1 VNRDQVPHLP
11 FALCPLPFALDNP
24 DVSSWGRR
32 VFALVVIV
40 FAAINVGNALHKGG
54 DFDVFLQAGQR
65 VMDRQPL
72 YEGSGPG
79 AGVIGPPFQGVFFVP
94 FAAVGHVPERAPAVL
109 WYLLNLIALGA
120 GVWWWTR
127 ANDVSSPGRSWDQPA
142 VLLPLLAVIL
152 PAQTN
157 FEHQN
162 MNALLLGLTGAA
174 AWSWT
179 RGYSAA
185 SGALIG
191 VAAALKAFP
200 ALLLIVFLVRRD
212 WRALASGVLT
222 GVALSASPALWYG
235 PGAVVPL
242 FRRWLEVS
250 AEGGWPTRVQNQSIV
265 AMTSRFWPDAAT
277 SIAIALI
284 AILGIVLIVTI
295 GRSPDGTRATARTGS
310 ALALALAIAVLASP
324 IAWDHY
330 WLLMLPALQ
339 AIYVASSNS
348 TSQKL
353 RWGFWIGAMLISGL
367 APLTLGTRGFEI
379 ARSWSNSTIAGL
391 VIVITLAMTLWI
403 SSAPGVVRP
412 KAHQQT

>member
-1 VNRDQVPHLP
+1 
-11 FALCPLPFALDNP
+11 
-24 DVSSWGRR
+24 
-32 VFALVVIV
+32 VFALIVLV

-94 FAAVGHVPERAPAVL
+94 FAAVGHAPERVPAVL
-109 WYLLNLIALGA
+109 WYLLNLIALAA
-120 GVWWWTR
+120 GVWWWAR
-127 ANDVSSPGRSWDQPA
+127 ANDVVAPGRSWDQPA

-179 RGYSAA
+179 RGHSAT

-191 VAAALKAFP
+191 LAAALKAFP

-222 GVALSASPALWYG
+222 GIALSASPALWYG
-235 PGAVVPL
+235 TDAVVPL

-284 AILGIVLIVTI
+284 AILGIVLIMTI
-295 GRSPDGTRATARTGS
+295 RRSADGKRAPARTGA
-310 ALALALAIAVLASP
+310 ALALALAIAVLVSP

-348 TSQKL
+348 TSQSL
-353 RWGFWIGAMLISGL
+353 RWGFWIAAMLISGL

-391 VIVITLAMTLWI
+391 VVVITLAMTFWI
-403 SSAPGVVRP
+403 SSAGGVVRP

>member
-1 VNRDQVPHLP
+1 
-11 FALCPLPFALDNP
+11 
-24 DVSSWGRR
+24 VSSWRSGG
-32 VFALVVIV
+32 FALIVIA

-65 VMDRQPL
+65 VMEGQPL

-94 FAAVGHVPERAPAVL
+94 FAAIGHVPERAPAVL
-109 WYLLNLIALGA
+109 WYFLNLIALGA

-127 ANDVSSPGRSWDQPA
+127 ANDASAAGRAWDQPA

-152 PAQTN
+152 PAHTN

-179 RGYSAA
+179 RGHSAA

-191 VAAALKAFP
+191 LAAALKAFP

-222 GVALSASPALWYG
+222 GLALSASPALWYG

-284 AILGIVLIVTI
+284 AMLGIVLITVI
-295 GRSPDGTRATARTGS
+295 ARSRGDARAQTRTGS
-310 ALALALAIAVLASP
+310 TLALALAVAVLASP

-339 AIYVASSNS
+339 AIYVAGSNS
-348 TSQKL
+348 NSQSL
-353 RWGFWIGAMLISGL
+353 RWGFWIGAILISGL

-379 ARSWSNSTIAGL
+379 ARGWSNSTIAGL
-391 VIVITLAMTLWI
+391 VIIMTLALTVWM
-403 SSAPGVVRP
+403 SPVPVVVRP
-412 KAHQQT
+412 KADEKT